1 LTEIAE
7 LASNIFK
14 LSDMKRGSI
23 SRHLFIALLLMAL
36 LSCRNHTDPLKT
48 RSRFFVV
55 PHAESYPGFNGHL
68 SWYGRERAGALGKLL
83 SDSGVA
89 RIYVTPY
96 SRTLETA
103 DSLRLLKQIDTAVYL
118 LDTSGQE
125 LVSAIKAN
133 QDYGRTLLVV
143 GHPFA
148 VPGILESLGVSGDK
162 VSAADTLP
170 NMLYEVNNDHG
181 KVQMN
186 AIRFGPPV
194 MADTTRRADTLAR

>member
-1 LTEIAE
+1 MTQ
-7 LASNIFK
+7 
-14 LSDMKRGSI
+14 GSI
-23 SRHLFIALLLMAL
+23 SRHLFIAFILMIL

-55 PHAESYPGFNGHL
+55 PHSESYAGFNGHL
-68 SWYGRERAGALGKLL
+68 SWYGRERAGALKNLL

-118 LDTSGQE
+118 LDTSGQD

-148 VPGILESLGVSGDK
+148 VPGILKSLGVSGEK
-162 VSAADTLP
+162 VPAADALP
-170 NMLYEVNNDHG
+170 DVLYEVNNDHG
-181 KVQMN
+181 TVQMK

-194 MADTTRRADTLAR
+194 MADTTQAADTTGR